1 MSDVP
6 VPRDVVDTRDV
17 VGVPRSM
24 RQGGITVAMRN
35 WMQYIAEKLD
45 VLAAM
50 SPINSVQY
58 GTVTIASGATS
69 GTATITSVDTS
80 KSVLGFLGFTTAVD
94 SSGVQNR
101 VFPRITLTNATTVT
115 ATRDTS
121 DPGKSVT
128 VSFVVT
134 EFN

>member
-6 VPRDVVDTRDV
+6 IPRDVVDTRDV

-35 WMQYIAEKLD
+35 WMQYVAEKLD

-94 SSGVQNR
+94 SSVQNR

-115 ATRDTS
+115 ATRDSS
-121 DPGKSVT
+121 DPVKAVT